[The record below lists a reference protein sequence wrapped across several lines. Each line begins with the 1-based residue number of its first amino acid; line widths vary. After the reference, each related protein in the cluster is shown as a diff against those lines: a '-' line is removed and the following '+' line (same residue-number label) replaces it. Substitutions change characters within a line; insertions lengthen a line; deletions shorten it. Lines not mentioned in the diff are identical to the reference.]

1 MIDTIFDLNKVRKPN
16 YNAQDLKNIES
27 SSFNSAVQAL
37 DTGNYKQFETTEFW
51 NDTPKQGNIE
61 KEIIK
66 KDLFEKLS
74 NEAKEVLNIVYNS
87 PAELLEFAITP
98 ARHMWSSKGVKKY
111 FKKTIGTKKA
121 KQALPEVKHFL
132 KEIIQLE

>member
-1 MIDTIFDLNKVRKPN
+1 MKNTIREQN

-27 SSFNSAVQAL
+27 SSLDSAMQAFSA
-37 DTGNYKQFETTEFW
+37 GNYKQYETTEFW
-51 NDTPKQGNIE
+51 HDTPKQGNIE

-74 NEAKEVLNIVYNS
+74 EEAKEVVSLVYNC

-98 ARHMWSSKGVKKY
+98 ARHIWSSKGVKKY
-111 FKKTIGTKKA
+111 FKKTIGTKKT

-132 KEIIQLE
+132 KEVIKLE